1 MSAIHKPLFVCFFS
15 LQVISWDQFVENTF
29 WKIQLHT
36 NFNSNVKKKSRRYYF
51 QRMGIYKDEL
61 NRNVR
66 TEKVLTEMKDF
77 LGGCNGDF
85 KVQKNAFGN
94 QKPGQQ
100 GILKLKHSD
109 KDSEKI

>member
-1 MSAIHKPLFVCFFS
+1 
-15 LQVISWDQFVENTF
+15 
-29 WKIQLHT
+29 
-36 NFNSNVKKKSRRYYF
+36 
-51 QRMGIYKDEL
+51 
-61 NRNVR
+61 
-66 TEKVLTEMKDF
+66 MKDF

>member
-36 NFNSNVKKKSRRYYF
+36 NFNSNAKKKSRRYYF